1 VKTRFDNSFFTET
14 GALLEINLAALKSN
28 WRELAKRAHPA
39 QCAAVVKADAY
50 GIGLVAAVSAL
61 QEAGCNTFFVAHL
74 TEAQTARN
82 VAPHAVIYVLNG
94 LLHHSCEPYGALNV
108 RPVIGSL
115 EEWREW
121 QTYRHAF
128 IKTRDDILPAAL
140 HVDTGMNRLGLSVA
154 EACELGVS
162 LKNVDGSISL
172 LMSHLS
178 SAEDWDDPATTQQI
192 ERFEKVRAHFPHVPA
207 SLSNSSGLFRAEK
220 PFYDVVRAGYA
231 LYGGN
236 PTPHH
241 KNPMHP
247 VVTLKARIIQTRTVQ
262 AGEGVGYNG
271 QWTAQSTQRLAV
283 ISVGYADGYPRG
295 ASATDAKRDAK
306 QPMGHAVVGGVLCPF
321 AGRVSMDLI
330 TIDVTNAPLS
340 ASQRGD
346 DVTLIGEGL
355 DLDTVAHNAGTI
367 GYEVLTHLGARYVRR
382 YVE

>member
-1 VKTRFDNSFFTET
+1 
-14 GALLEINLAALKSN
+14 
-28 WRELAKRAHPA
+28 
-39 QCAAVVKADAY
+39 VKADAY

-61 QEAGCNTFFVAHL
+61 QQVGCNTFFVAHL

-94 LLHHSCEPYGALNV
+94 LLPHSCERYEALNV

-115 EEWREW
+115 EEWQEW

-128 IKTRDDILPAAL
+128 TKTRDDILHAAL

-178 SAEDWDDPATTQQI
+178 SAEDADDPATTQQI
-192 ERFEKVRAHFPHVPA
+192 ERFEKVKAHFPNALA
-207 SLSNSSGLFRAEK
+207 SLSNSSGLFRSEK
-220 PFYDVVRAGYA
+220 PFYDLVRAGYA

-241 KNPMHP
+241 KNPMQP
-247 VVTLKARIIQTRTVQ
+247 VVSLKARIVQTREVRE
-262 AGEGVGYNG
+262 GEGVGYNG
-271 QWTAQSTQRLAV
+271 QWTAQSTRRLAV
-283 ISVGYADGYPRG
+283 ISVGYADGYPRA